1 MAGDDPLPTDPVAA
15 TFAGM
20 AAALRTATPLEAQR
34 DPPTPWLGLMIATVP
49 YFLVTLALL
58 LAFLSTHAVLWPDE

>member
-20 AAALRTATPLEAQR
+20 AAALRTATPLEVQHR
-34 DPPTPWLGLMIATVP
+34 PPAPWLGWVIAAIP
-49 YFLVTLALL
+49 NFLVALVLL
-58 LAFLSTHAVLWPDE
+58 LAFLSTYAVLWPDE